1 MNEYIAKS
9 SGETLIEHTNNL
21 LDEFNLLK
29 ETYPQIFNDGDWKL
43 LQFACT
49 YHDLGKINQRF
60 QQKILANKSYDELEI
75 PHGLLSI
82 TMIPFRELRKKY
94 GFNRKQL
101 RVLAYAIAWHH
112 ERDFSKI
119 SEQHYQDEITAMIP
133 EEENFDVSALN
144 IKVPLQKPKM
154 VSERYYTLGNR
165 WFINDGMA
173 STKEEQA
180 ENHYYFRLFVK
191 VKGLLNRIDYAAS
204 GHYQIE
210 SSPRV
215 NLSQNI
221 LEKWQEKD
229 SSADWNELQKWTYNH
244 RDKNI
249 VVIGQTGEGKTEG
262 ALRWLDNEK
271 AFYVLPLKSAINSI
285 YNRIADTVF
294 AGDLTQINNS
304 LALLHS
310 DMMAQVLEN
319 EKDADY
325 EDFER
330 LVNEERQWSKQLS
343 IATLDQIFPFIYHYK
358 GYEPSLATL
367 SYSKVVIDEIQMYT
381 PDLLAYIMY
390 GLKQIQEYG
399 GKFEIM
405 TATLAPFIVDLMKDI
420 GLNFVQPDHPFLDSK
435 INHRHKVKVVH
446 ADLTSDDILELD
458 QNKKTLIV
466 CNTVNKAMELY
477 HDLDANGVNVH
488 LIHSRFIRRDRD
500 AKEKEIS
507 AFGETDNHEAGI
519 WIGTQVVEASLDI
532 DFDLLITELS
542 ELNGLF
548 QRMGRCYRR
557 RNYEGEK
564 PNVYVFD
571 GGKNA
576 PHGIRR
582 GEKSVVDWQMFE
594 ISKNAIANI
603 NGYLSEQDKLDLINE
618 NYTSAKIANFVN
630 KVKDDITYLHDT
642 ENVRPNK
649 SRIKESF
656 RNIQNIDVIPEEVYL
671 KNKSKID
678 SNLNILKNRK
688 NISDKKKVI
697 EARENLK
704 DWLVSVPS
712 YLAKNHTDFVENK
725 QMEELG
731 FHLLSK
737 KYHYD
742 SEVGLSFKKSEDDT
756 DKEDNFF

>member
-1 MNEYIAKS
+1 MKKYIAKS
-9 SGETLIEHTNNL
+9 NGETLIEHTNNL

-29 ETYPQIFNDGDWKL
+29 ITYPQIFNDSSWKL
-43 LQFACT
+43 LQLACA
-49 YHDLGKINQRF
+49 YHDMGKINQRF
-60 QQKILANKSYDELEI
+60 QQKVLTNRSYDKLEI

-82 TMIPFRELRKKY
+82 TMIPFKELRKKY

-101 RVLAYAIAWHH
+101 KVLAYAIAWHH
-112 ERDFSKI
+112 ERDFSKVD
-119 SEQHYQDEITAMIP
+119 EQHYQEEVTAMIP
-133 EEENFDVSALN
+133 EEENFDIAALN
-144 IKVPLQKPKM
+144 IKVPLQKPKI
-154 VSERYYTLGNR
+154 VSEGYYTLGHP
-165 WFINDGMA
+165 WHISDCAA
-173 STKEEQA
+173 SSEEKQI
-180 ENHYYFRLFVK
+180 ENYYYFRLFVK

-221 LEKWQEKD
+221 LENWQQKN
-229 SSADWNELQKWTYNH
+229 SAADWNELQKWTYNH
-244 RDKNI
+244 RNKNI

-262 ALRWLDNEK
+262 ALRWLNNEK

-294 AGDLTQINNS
+294 SGDLTQINNS

-310 DMMAQVLEN
+310 DMMTKALDN

-325 EDFER
+325 EEFER

-343 IATLDQIFPFIYHYK
+343 IATLDQIFPFVYHYK

-381 PDLLAYIMY
+381 PDLLAYIIY

-405 TATLAPFIVDLMKDI
+405 TATLAPFIVDLMKETNLD
-420 GLNFVQPDHPFLDSK
+420 FVQPDHPFLDPN
-435 INHRHKVKVVH
+435 INHRHKVQVVH
-446 ADLTSDDILELD
+446 ADLAAYDILKL
-458 QNKKTLIV
+458 NRNGKTLVV
-466 CNTVNKAMELY
+466 CNTVNKAVELY
-477 HDLDANGVNVH
+477 QYLREQGINVH

-507 AFGETDNHEAGI
+507 IFGKKDNHESGI

-557 RNYEGEK
+557 RNYKGEK

-571 GGKNA
+571 GGEHA

-594 ISKNAIANI
+594 ISKHAVANI
-603 NGYLSEQDKLDLINE
+603 NGYLSEQEKLDLINQ
-618 NYTSAKIANFVN
+618 NYTSNKVSGFVN
-630 KVKDDITYLHDT
+630 RVRDDMTYLHAT
-642 ENVRPNK
+642 ENVRPDK
-649 SRIKESF
+649 SMIKQRF
-656 RNIQNIDVIPEEVYL
+656 RNIQNVDVIPEEVYL
-671 KNKSKID
+671 KNKDEIND
-678 SNLNILKNRK
+678 DLNFLKNKK
-688 NISDKKKVI
+688 NISDKKKII
-697 EARENLK
+697 EAREHLK

-712 YLAKNHTDFVENK
+712 YLVKNNIDFVKNE
-725 QMEELG
+725 QMEGVG
-731 FHLLSK
+731 FYLLSK

-742 SEVGLSFKKSEDDT
+742 SETGLSFKKIEDESD
-756 DKEDNFF
+756 ENDNFF